1 MRANETPGCN
11 IHDNTYA
18 GNLAKFFW
26 VNMNCFT
33 GPAFGTYGTTGRNP
47 GFANQPGIENADM
60 GFGKA
65 FALGEHAKF
74 VFKADAFN
82 VFNHHQY
89 AQDVGGLLVAGSG
102 GNQPISSGVGGA
114 NAGLIYGA
122 SSSRIWQ
129 FAGKIQF

>member
-1 MRANETPGCN
+1 
-11 IHDNTYA
+11 
-18 GNLAKFFW
+18 
-26 VNMNCFT
+26 
-33 GPAFGTYGTTGRNP
+33 
-47 GFANQPGIENADM
+47 M